1 MFEFARPVMAVLA
14 AIATAAAVVLV
25 DLMTRV

>member
-1 MFEFARPVMAVLA
+1 MFLFTRPVTAVLA
-14 AIATAAAVVLV
+14 AIATAAAFVVV